1 MSFFYCNFA
10 AESGSI
16 LNEKDLRAN
25 LAINCI
31 PEDIF
36 EMDYT
41 RYEEF
46 LAKRRS
52 LMAQKIRKYYENL

>member
-1 MSFFYCNFA
+1 MHWNVEVST
-10 AESGSI
+10 I
-16 LNEKDLRAN
+16 EKATSRNARCLRAN

-41 RYEEF
+41 RYDEF
-46 LAKRRS
+46 LTKRRV